1 MVDPTVI
8 GYLSTFIAA
17 IISTAGGAAFAYAC
31 AVTKQLREE
40 KKLSQ
45 RHKEITDRALCLLLR
60 GQLIDDAERL
70 LSDGWAGITKRTN
83 WEQVYQMYEELCT
96 ISGTKNH
103 VIEDLADSIASL
115 PTSKT
120 IPKEDEDNG

>member
-1 MVDPTVI
+1 MVDPTAI

-17 IISTAGGAAFAYAC
+17 IISAAGGAAFAYAR
-31 AVTKQLREE
+31 AVTKQLKEE

-45 RHKEITDRALCLLLR
+45 RHKEITNRALCLLLR

-70 LSDGWAGITKRTN
+70 LSDGWAGITKRTS
-83 WEQVYQMYEELCT
+83 WEQTYQMYEELCA

-103 VIEDLADSIASL
+103 AIQDIADSIASL
-115 PTSKT
+115 PASKP
-120 IPKEDEDNG
+120 IHKEDEDNE

>member
-17 IISTAGGAAFAYAC
+17 IISAAGGAAFAYAY
-31 AVTKQLREE
+31 ALTKQLREE

-45 RHKEITDRALCLLLR
+45 RHKDITDRALCLLLR

-70 LSDGWAGITKRTN
+70 ISDGWAGITKRTN
-83 WEQVYQMYEELCT
+83 WEQMYQMYEELCT

-103 VIEDLADSIASL
+103 VIEGVANSIASL
-115 PTSKT
+115 PTSKP

>member
-17 IISTAGGAAFAYAC
+17 IISTAGGATFAYAC
-31 AVTKQLREE
+31 AVTKQLKKE
-40 KKLSQ
+40 KKLSKH
-45 RHKEITDRALCLLLR
+45 HKEITDRALCLLLR
-60 GQLIDDAERL
+60 GQLINDAERL

-103 VIEDLADSIASL
+103 VIEDIADSIASL
-115 PTSKT
+115 PTSKP

>member
-1 MVDPTVI
+1 MVDPTAI
-8 GYLSTFIAA
+8 GYLSIFIAA
-17 IISTAGGAAFAYAC
+17 IISTACGAAFAYAR

-83 WEQVYQMYEELCT
+83 WEQTYLMYEELCT
-96 ISGTKNH
+96 MSGTKNH
-103 VIEDLADSIASL
+103 VIHDVADCIANL
-115 PTSKT
+115 PTSKP
-120 IPKEDEDNG
+120 IHKEDEDNG

>member
-1 MVDPTVI
+1 MVDPTAI
-8 GYLSTFIAA
+8 GYLSIFIAA
-17 IISTAGGAAFAYAC
+17 IISTAGGAAFAYAR

-70 LSDGWAGITKRTN
+70 LSDGWAGIAKRTN
-83 WEQVYQMYEELCT
+83 WEQTYLMYEELCT
-96 ISGTKNH
+96 MSGTKNH
-103 VIEDLADSIASL
+103 VIQDVADCIANL
-115 PTSKT
+115 PTSKP
-120 IPKEDEDNG
+120 IHKEDEDNG

>member
-8 GYLSTFIAA
+8 DYLSTFIAA
-17 IISTAGGAAFAYAC
+17 ILSAAGGAAFAYAC
-31 AVTKQLREE
+31 TVTKQLREE

-45 RHKEITDRALCLLLR
+45 CHKNITDRALCLLLR

-70 LSDGWAGITKRTN
+70 LSDGWAGITKRTS
-83 WEQVYQMYEELCT
+83 WEQTYQMYEELCT

-103 VIEDLADSIASL
+103 VIQDIANNIANL
-115 PTSKT
+115 PTNNP
-120 IPKEDEDNG
+120 ILKEHKDNG